1 MFHIIIILVTI
12 TVINIIIFPTLG
24 FSFPSSPTRKDTKV
38 NVDGKATVLITP
50 PVISNNV
57 TLTHYMQLPVEQY
70 VLIPMPLGSSLTTR
84 VRNDD
89 DINDNNQKLSS
100 NTEFELVVPTITFF
114 QLSLTPVVYA
124 TVQPQENQ
132 VVISSN
138 QCILRGSPFIEK
150 VQLNDRFDFFVNTT
164 LTWTDDTGL
173 ANNQNGDKDINT
185 NSTECSITAE
195 TCIKVDVDVP
205 RPFNTIPK
213 RIIEKTGNA
222 AMHISLRY
230 IQASFVDNLAVDY
243 NKWSTDEEY
252 RKYRASLSEKVVI
265 DDEKK
270 EDEITPTEIE
280 VHDAP
285 KVSSRTNRNI
295 SQSRKSSRLKRVLSK
310 FSRRRRHKRMQE
322 SSETCL

>member
-1 MFHIIIILVTI
+1 MLFHTIIILVTI
-12 TVINIIIFPTLG
+12 TVVFNIIIQPTVG
-24 FSFPSSPTRKDTKV
+24 FPSYSPTRIKDTKV

-50 PVISNNV
+50 PPLHAISNNV

-84 VRNDD
+84 GRA
-89 DINDNNQKLSS
+89 DNNQKLSS

-114 QLSLTPVVYA
+114 SLSLTPVVYA

-164 LTWTDDTGL
+164 LTWTDDT
-173 ANNQNGDKDINT
+173 T
-185 NSTECSITAE
+185 YNSTECSISAE

-213 RIIEKTGNA
+213 QIIERTGNA
-222 AMHISLRY
+222 AMHISLKY
-230 IQASFVDNLAVDY
+230 IQKNFVDNLAIDY

-252 RKYRASLSEKVVI
+252 RKYRASLSEKVEI
-265 DDEKK
+265 DDE
-270 EDEITPTEIE
+270 DEIIPAESE
-280 VHDAP
+280 DVGDAP
-285 KVSSRTNRNI
+285 IEVSSRTNRSI
-295 SQSRKSSRLKRVLSK
+295 SRSRKSSRLKRVLSK

-322 SSETCL
+322 SSV

>member
-1 MFHIIIILVTI
+1 MFHIIIILVII
-12 TVINIIIFPTLG
+12 TVINIIIQPTLG
-24 FSFPSSPTRKDTKV
+24 FSFPSSPTRIKDTKV

-50 PVISNNV
+50 PPPLQHNV
-57 TLTHYMQLPVEQY
+57 TLTRYMHLPVEQY

-114 QLSLTPVVYA
+114 GLSLTPVVYA
-124 TVQPQENQ
+124 TVQPQANQ

-164 LTWTDDTGL
+164 LTWTDDT
-173 ANNQNGDKDINT
+173 T
-185 NSTECSITAE
+185 YNSTECSITAE

-213 RIIEKTGNA
+213 RIIERTGNA
-222 AMHISLRY
+222 AMHISLKY
-230 IQASFVDNLAVDY
+230 IQ
-243 NKWSTDEEY
+243 EG
-252 RKYRASLSEKVVI
+252 
-265 DDEKK
+265 
-270 EDEITPTEIE
+270 P
-280 VHDAP
+280 
-285 KVSSRTNRNI
+285 
-295 SQSRKSSRLKRVLSK
+295 RLYCFIL
-310 FSRRRRHKRMQE
+310 
-322 SSETCL
+322 

>member
-12 TVINIIIFPTLG
+12 TVMNIIIFPTLG
-24 FSFPSSPTRKDTKV
+24 FSFPSSPTRIKDTKV
-38 NVDGKATVLITP
+38 NVDGKATVLITTP
-50 PVISNNV
+50 AISNNV

-138 QCILRGSPFIEK
+138 QCILRGSSFIEK

-164 LTWTDDTGL
+164 LTWEDDITY
-173 ANNQNGDKDINT
+173 
-185 NSTECSITAE
+185 NSTGCSITAE
-195 TCIKVDVDVP
+195 THIKVDVDVP

-213 RIIEKTGNA
+213 RIIERTGNA
-222 AMHISLRY
+222 AMHISLKY
-230 IQASFVDNLAVDY
+230 IQKNFVHNLAVDY
-243 NKWSTDEEY
+243 NKWARDEEY
-252 RKYRASLSEKVVI
+252 RKYRASLSEKVEI
-265 DDEKK
+265 DDE
-270 EDEITPTEIE
+270 DEIIPAESE
-280 VHDAP
+280 EFHDAP
-285 KVSSRTNRNI
+285 IEVSSRTNRNI
-295 SQSRKSSRLKRVLSK
+295 SRSRKSSRLKRVLSK

-322 SSETCL
+322 SRV

>member
-1 MFHIIIILVTI
+1 MFHTIIILV
-12 TVINIIIFPTLG
+12 IIFNIQPTVG
-24 FSFPSSPTRKDTKV
+24 FPSSPTRIKDTKV

-50 PVISNNV
+50 PPLQHHTNSNNV

-84 VRNDD
+84 GRV
-89 DINDNNQKLSS
+89 NDNNQKLSS

-114 QLSLTPVVYA
+114 SLSLTPVVYA

-132 VVISSN
+132 VIISSN

-164 LTWTDDTGL
+164 LTWADDTTL
-173 ANNQNGDKDINT
+173 AHYQNGDKDIYA
-185 NSTECSITAE
+185 NSTACSITAE

-213 RIIEKTGNA
+213 RIIERTGNA

-230 IQASFVDNLAVDY
+230 IQASFVDNLAIDY

-265 DDEKK
+265 DDEKE
-270 EDEITPTEIE
+270 EDEIIPTETE
-280 VHDAP
+280 DVGDAP
-285 KVSSRTNRNI
+285 IKVSSKTNRSI

-310 FSRRRRHKRMQE
+310 FSRRRHKRMQE